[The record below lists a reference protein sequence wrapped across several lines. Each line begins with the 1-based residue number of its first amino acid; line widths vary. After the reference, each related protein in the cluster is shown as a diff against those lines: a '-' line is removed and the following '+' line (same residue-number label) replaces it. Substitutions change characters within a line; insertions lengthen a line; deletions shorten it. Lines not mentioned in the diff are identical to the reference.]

1 MDQISKLD
9 GYRRILQQV
18 VEKHAAVKI
27 PDGQAESVPI
37 CDPVHDNYLLM
48 SVGWDVTGRAH
59 YVIFHLRL
67 KDGKVWIEWDGIEY
81 GIAHD
86 LLEAGIPKE
95 DIMMA
100 FYGPTPQPLTE
111 LVAA

>member
-1 MDQISKLD
+1 MDRVEKLNK
-9 GYRRILQQV
+9 YQSILQQI
-18 VEKHAAVKI
+18 VEKHAKVMASDRQI
-27 PDGQAESVPI
+27 ESVAI
-37 CDPVHDNYLLM
+37 CDTVHDNYLLM
-48 SVGWDVTGRAH
+48 GVGWDHAGRAH
-59 YVIFHLRL
+59 DIIFHLRL

-95 DIMMA
+95 DIVMA
-100 FYGPTPQPLTE
+100 FYEPTPRPLAE